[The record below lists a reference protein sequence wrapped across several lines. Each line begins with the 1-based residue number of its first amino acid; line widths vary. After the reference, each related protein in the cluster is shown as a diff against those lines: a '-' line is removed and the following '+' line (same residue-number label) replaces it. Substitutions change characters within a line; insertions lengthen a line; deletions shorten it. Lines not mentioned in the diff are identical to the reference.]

1 MRSECVSQSAC
12 QAGGIAKLFWFYYA
26 LAACSSL
33 LSTAGS
39 FGMLRRVGQSAL
51 WIALLFMHLASC
63 EYAEYALFP
72 VLLGEELVG
81 IQFAKGEIRDS
92 SDRELFALLN
102 PP

>member
-1 MRSECVSQSAC
+1 
-12 QAGGIAKLFWFYYA
+12 
-26 LAACSSL
+26 
-33 LSTAGS
+33 
-39 FGMLRRVGQSAL
+39 
-51 WIALLFMHLASC
+51 MHLASC